1 MGLENG
7 ETPSASPEDRRPVRP
22 LSSFSWTEKMQLV
35 QAVLMRHLKS
45 RSLEA
50 GGTGGFVRFDILKY
64 GT

>member
-1 MGLENG
+1 
-7 ETPSASPEDRRPVRP
+7 
-22 LSSFSWTEKMQLV
+22 MQLV